1 MSSSVLIVKESIC
14 HKTKQSKKDMYESNN
29 PVYNDKIQIEIET
42 LESVLER
49 INQLEDKKRQIYPN
63 IQSIYSFDSRVRRT
77 PDLEI
82 YPRPKYLIQNIRQY
96 VNELRG

>member
-1 MSSSVLIVKESIC
+1 
-14 HKTKQSKKDMYESNN
+14 MYESNN

-63 IQSIYSFDSRVRRT
+63 IQSIYSVDSRVQRT

-82 YPRPKYLIQNIRQY
+82 CLEIVFIIEK
-96 VNELRG
+96 